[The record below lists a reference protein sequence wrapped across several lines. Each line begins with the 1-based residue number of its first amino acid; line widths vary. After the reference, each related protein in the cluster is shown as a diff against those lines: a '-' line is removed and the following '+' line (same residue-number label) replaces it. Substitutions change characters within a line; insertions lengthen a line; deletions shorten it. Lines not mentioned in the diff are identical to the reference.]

1 MIDAPLRL
9 LETLREREVLRRA
22 TRSLGANSQ
31 DANVIRVL
39 AGRHVDDNVMARL
52 GDESR
57 WILHDPCRP
66 PVIAHQ
72 DHALCEPF
80 GMTNASATAEA
91 LRDTRFVP

>member
-1 MIDAPLRL
+1 
-9 LETLREREVLRRA
+9 
-22 TRSLGANSQ
+22 
-31 DANVIRVL
+31 
-39 AGRHVDDNVMARL
+39 VMARL